1 MSGADAVRRFG
12 MVVNVHPERRED
24 YLRLHREVWPG
35 VEAAMRDNGMRN
47 FSIWIIENTLFG
59 YYEWVG
65 DDYEAGQ
72 ARIKADELSQQ
83 WWALT
88 DPCQTPFGDAPDG
101 VIWREMEL
109 AWHMD

>member
-1 MSGADAVRRFG
+1 MGGADAVRRFG

-59 YYEWVG
+59 SYEGVG

-101 VIWREMEL
+101 VIWRAMEL
-109 AWHMD
+109 AWPMD